1 MIYGISTYKAIGVV
15 LAVIIS
21 LGAIAYIVINILRAK
36 PEIGSEVELAPNRK
50 PYHDDDELEGR
61 VLDRALT
68 WGLLLLGIIGLGLPL
83 YWLNE
88 PGRQAGAVDDFNR
101 KFTDR
106 GSELF
111 ATTEEGG
118 LNCAGCHGPE
128 GVGGVANYTVTDP
141 NGEFVEQVEW
151 KAPALNTVLWR
162 FNEDEVRQ
170 ILVYGRPFS
179 PMPAWGVEGG
189 GPLNEQQIQNL
200 IDYMWSI
207 QLEPDEMRSE
217 VQGEL
222 DRLTEEEGLDQS
234 DQLALGEALFNLG
247 YEGGF
252 AGGAYS
258 CGRCHTQGWSY
269 QQQEGPDG
277 GGAYGPNLTNG
288 ATVRQFP
295 TNEDP
300 PPDEETGEQQSQY
313 QSMID
318 FITEGSELGVQ
329 YGIHGQG
336 TGRMPGFGVNPNELE
351 ALERLRPDLV
361 DFAAEGMLTPEQIEA
376 IVAYERTLEGSGGST
391 RDEIPDGDD
400 AGSGSGGGGGG
411 SGGGSGGSQQN
422 ETAEEAP

>member
-1 MIYGISTYKAIGVV
+1 MIHEFAPVLGEISTYKAIGLVV
-15 LAVIIS
+15 AVLLTI
-21 LGAIAYIVINILRAK
+21 GFIAYLVIDVFRSKREVGA
-36 PEIGSEVELAPNRK
+36 EIELAPNRK
-50 PYHDDDELEGR
+50 PYHDDEELEGR

-68 WGLLLLGIIGLGLPL
+68 WGLILLGIIGLGLPL

-88 PGRQAGAVDDFNR
+88 PGRQAGAIDDFNR

-128 GVGGVANYTVTDP
+128 GVGGVANYTITDP

-162 FNEDEVRQ
+162 FTEDEVRE

-179 PMPAWGVEGG
+179 PMPPWGVDGG

-207 QLEPDEMRSE
+207 QLTPDEMRAE

-234 DQLALGEALFNLG
+234 DPLALGEALFNLG
-247 YEGGF
+247 YENGEPG
-252 AGGAYS
+252 GGAYA

-295 TNEDP
+295 ANEEPPVDP
-300 PPDEETGEQQSQY
+300 ETDEQASQY

-336 TGRMPGFGVNPNELE
+336 TGRMPGFGAIPSELE
-351 ALERLRPDLV
+351 DIERLRPDLV
-361 DFAAEGMLTPEQIEA
+361 EFADEGMLTPEQIEA
-376 IVAYERTLEGSGGST
+376 IVLYERSLGNPEGSADAEE
-391 RDEIPDGDD
+391 RGDD
-400 AGSGSGGGGGG
+400 GGGGDA
-411 SGGGSGGSQQN
+411 
-422 ETAEEAP
+422 AEDAATEDAGC